1 EEDIRKLAS
10 DKYHIDLTQS
20 VTVVLS
26 KEAKHLM
33 RLAKLLNVT
42 TFNYQN
48 YTLVLLNTNAVSRK
62 QIEDQIQ
69 GSVWVESG
77 RNFAEMLTNIQQTL
91 TYFSL
96 LQLETNQPIF
106 VKDHPFYLFNP
117 EIFKK
122 DEVLFE
128 RVDQLDDELVA
139 TLAIFIKH
147 NLDTTATSEELF
159 IHRNT
164 VNYRLEKI
172 HRHTQLNPRNII
184 DLFVLL
190 VYLGYKIKPNAHR

>member
-1 EEDIRKLAS
+1 
-10 DKYHIDLTQS
+10 
-20 VTVVLS
+20 
-26 KEAKHLM
+26 
-33 RLAKLLNVT
+33 
-42 TFNYQN
+42 
-48 YTLVLLNTNAVSRK
+48 
-62 QIEDQIQ
+62 
-69 GSVWVESG
+69 
-77 RNFAEMLTNIQQTL
+77 
-91 TYFSL
+91 
-96 LQLETNQPIF
+96 
-106 VKDHPFYLFNP
+106 

-147 NLDTTATSEELF
+147 NLDTRATSEELF

-190 VYLGYKIKPNAHR
+190 VYLGYKIKPNTPH